1 MNTSSWPGRE
11 QCRAAFIH
19 FVCLHCR
26 TQAEA
31 GALLDMSA
39 KTLRKVL
46 KQLGLVWVRPMSRFA
61 PTLPPPEWLGEMLA
75 FMRAADRAGRP
86 VELPDDLLLRWVARR
101 PHLVRSLAPERAERA
116 EQAHPALADRELV
129 GRELARGW

>member
-11 QCRAAFIH
+11 QFSAAFIH

-61 PTLPPPEWLGEMLA
+61 PTLPPPEWLLELLA
-75 FMRAADRAGRP
+75 FMRAAGRAGRP
-86 VELPDDLLLRWVARR
+86 VDLPDDLQLRWVARR
-101 PHLVRSLAPERAERA
+101 PQLVRALAPERAERA
-116 EQAHPALADRELV
+116 EELHPAFA